1 MKAKTAPQPYVL
13 TDGDD
18 VSETGYVAYKKQKIE
33 RGLEQ
38 VKVRSTLIPADQV
51 WRNLGLER

>member
-1 MKAKTAPQPYVL
+1 MKSKTAPPSYKV

-18 VSETGYVAYKKQKIE
+18 VSEAGYAAYKKQKIE

-38 VKVRSTLIPADQV
+38 AKHRESLIPADQV